1 MKEMTA
7 NVMWTPTKLGHEL
20 ESRKGDLK
28 PQGPPLYIYVVFG
41 RFSSLYRFS
50 VSICAFDVL
59 DRRSPE
65 TEYDRF
71 NVEDNDIHQ
80 DDHLF
85 TFQQRRVWL
94 SLSVTINLEV
104 S

>member
-1 MKEMTA
+1 M
-7 NVMWTPTKLGHEL
+7 
-20 ESRKGDLK
+20 GDFHH
-28 PQGPPLYIYVVFG
+28 YIGLVSASVV
-41 RFSSLYRFS
+41 
-50 VSICAFDVL
+50 CAFDVL

-85 TFQQRRVWL
+85 TFQ
-94 SLSVTINLEV
+94 
-104 S
+104 